1 MENRFIIM
9 KLSDEIKVS
18 LVTVVCILALAI
30 VSKNVLNVQLDFVS
44 LYGPVWVYI
53 AYISTREEARKSKT
67 CGSPLFWSL
76 TIIFVTLAILVLYA
90 M

>member
-1 MENRFIIM
+1 MR
-9 KLSDEIKVS
+9 DESKVS
-18 LVTVVCILALAI
+18 LVTVVCLLLLAI

-76 TIIFVTLAILVLYA
+76 AIILVTLAILILYSL
-90 M
+90 